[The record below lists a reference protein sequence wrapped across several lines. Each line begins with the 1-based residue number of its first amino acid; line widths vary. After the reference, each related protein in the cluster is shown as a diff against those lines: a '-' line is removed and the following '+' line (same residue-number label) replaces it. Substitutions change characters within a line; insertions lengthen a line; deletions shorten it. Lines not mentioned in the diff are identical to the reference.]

1 MAIVETQG
9 LVKKYPMGS
18 TEVRAL
24 RGLDLAVE
32 AGEFMSVM
40 GPSGSGK
47 STLLN
52 LIGCLDTPTEGTV
65 LLDGVDVTQVRR
77 SRLAAI
83 RREKVGFVFQQFNL
97 LSHLTALENV
107 MLPLRYTEMSRREAR
122 ERAAQLLE
130 HVDLGDRMA
139 HRPLE
144 MSGGEQQRVAV
155 ARALVNRPA
164 IVLADEPTGELDSAT
179 ADEIM
184 ALLLSLNREGQTFVI
199 VTHDPQ
205 VAAQTART
213 VHLHDGK
220 IVQEERFAVPPFPNI
235 RQP

>member
-1 MAIVETQG
+1 MAILEALG
-9 LVKKYPMGS
+9 LVKIYPMGA
-18 TEVRAL
+18 TEVHAL

-32 AGEFMSVM
+32 AGEYMSVM

-65 LLDGVDVTQVRR
+65 MLDGVNVTQVHR
-77 SRLAAI
+77 SRLSAI

-107 MLPLRYTEMSRREAR
+107 MLPLRYADVGRREAR
-122 ERAAQLLE
+122 ERATQLLE
-130 HVDLGDRMA
+130 HVGLADRMT

-144 MSGGEQQRVAV
+144 MSGGEQQRAAV

-179 ADEIM
+179 ADAIM
-184 ALLLSLNREGQTFVI
+184 QLLRSLNQEGQTFVI
-199 VTHDPQ
+199 VTHDPR
-205 VAAQTART
+205 VAAQTHRT
-213 VHLHDGK
+213 VYLQDGQ
-220 IVQEERFAVPPFPNI
+220 VLREERWA
-235 RQP
+235 

>member
-1 MAIVETQG
+1 MTIVDAQG
-9 LVKKYPMGS
+9 LIKIYPMGT

-24 RGLDLAVE
+24 RGLDLAVG

-52 LIGCLDTPTEGTV
+52 LIGCLDTPTEGSV
-65 LLDGVDVTQVRR
+65 LLDGVDVTRVRR

-83 RREKVGFVFQQFNL
+83 RRQKVGFVFQQFNL
-97 LSHLTALENV
+97 LGHLTALENV
-107 MLPLRYTEMSRREAR
+107 MLPLRYADVGRREAR
-122 ERAAQLLE
+122 ERAAELLA
-130 HVDLGDRMA
+130 HVGLAGRMT

-144 MSGGEQQRVAV
+144 MSGGEQQRAAV

-179 ADEIM
+179 ADDIM
-184 ALLLSLNREGQTFVI
+184 RLLRSLNQEGQTFII
-199 VTHDPQ
+199 VTHDPR
-205 VAAQTART
+205 VAAQTGRT
-213 VHLHDGK
+213 VYLQDGR
-220 IVQEERFAVPPFPNI
+220 VVRQEQKPGFF
-235 RQP
+235 

>member
-1 MAIVETQG
+1 MAIVEAHG
-9 LVKKYPMGS
+9 LVKIYPMGT

-24 RGLDLAVE
+24 RGLDLVVE

-52 LIGCLDTPTEGTV
+52 LVGCLDTPTEGTV

-83 RREKVGFVFQQFNL
+83 RRQKIGLVFQQFNL

-107 MLPLRYTEMSRREAR
+107 ILPLRYTEMGRREAR

-130 HVDLGDRMA
+130 HVGLGDRMA

-184 ALLLSLNREGQTFVI
+184 ALLRTLNREGQTFII
-199 VTHDPQ
+199 VTHNPQ

-213 VHLHDGK
+213 VHLHDGR
-220 IVQEERFAVPPFPNI
+220 IVHDER
-235 RQP
+235 QG

>member
-1 MAIVETQG
+1 MAIVEAQG
-9 LVKKYPMGS
+9 LIKIYPMGT

-24 RGLDLAVE
+24 RGLDMTVE

-52 LIGCLDTPTEGTV
+52 LLGCLDTPTEGTV
-65 LLDGVDVTQVRR
+65 VLDGTDVTQSPR
-77 SRLAAI
+77 SRLPAI

-107 MLPLRYTEMSRREAR
+107 MLPLRYADVSQREAR
-122 ERAAQLLE
+122 ERAVQLLA
-130 HVDLGDRMA
+130 HVSLGDRTT
-139 HRPLE
+139 HRPPE

-179 ADEIM
+179 AGELM
-184 ALLLSLNREGQTFVI
+184 ALLQSLNQEGQTFII

-205 VAAQTART
+205 VAVQTGRT
-213 VHLHDGK
+213 IILRDGRV
-220 IVQEERFAVPPFPNI
+220 VQEEQWV
-235 RQP
+235 